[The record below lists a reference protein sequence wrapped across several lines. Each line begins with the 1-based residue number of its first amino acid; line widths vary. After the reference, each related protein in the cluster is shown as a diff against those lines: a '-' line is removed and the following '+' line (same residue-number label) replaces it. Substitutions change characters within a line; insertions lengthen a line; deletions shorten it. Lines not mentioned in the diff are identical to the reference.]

1 MTVPPG
7 IEISFAWVRI
17 FGNKAYISGHGP
29 QNPDGSPAGPFG
41 KVGATVTPEQAR
53 DAARGAT
60 LSILASLQQA
70 LGELDQITAWLRV
83 DGLISVAPG
92 FTNTTNVMT
101 PCSEL
106 LLELFG
112 PEAGRH
118 ARTAIGVA
126 QLPLDLPVVISAEVA
141 FR

>member
-1 MTVPPG
+1 
-7 IEISFAWVRI
+7 
-17 FGNKAYISGHGP
+17 
-29 QNPDGSPAGPFG
+29 
-41 KVGATVTPEQAR
+41 
-53 DAARGAT
+53 
-60 LSILASLQQA
+60 
-70 LGELDQITAWLRV
+70 
-83 DGLISVAPG
+83 
-92 FTNTTNVMT
+92 MT

-112 PEAGRH
+112 AEIGSH